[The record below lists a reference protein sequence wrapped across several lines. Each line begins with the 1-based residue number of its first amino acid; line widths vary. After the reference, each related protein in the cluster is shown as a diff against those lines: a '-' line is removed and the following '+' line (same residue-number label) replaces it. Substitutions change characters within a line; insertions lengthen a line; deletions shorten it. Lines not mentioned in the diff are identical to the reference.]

1 MAPWNVT
8 HEPLYFNYSQ
18 VNRSL
23 PPQLLPS
30 QLIYLVCCLLQFIIL
45 GHQLYTPIGMPLGKG
60 NWGGITGE
68 NNILNKGQKQKIDLF
83 V

>member
-23 PPQLLPS
+23 SPQLLPS
-30 QLIYLVCCLLQFIIL
+30 QLIPCLLPLQFIVL
-45 GHQLYTPIGMPLGKG
+45 GHQLYTPIGIPLGKG
-60 NWGGITGE
+60 NRGGIIGE
-68 NNILNKGQKQKIDLF
+68 NNTLNKGRKQ
-83 V
+83 